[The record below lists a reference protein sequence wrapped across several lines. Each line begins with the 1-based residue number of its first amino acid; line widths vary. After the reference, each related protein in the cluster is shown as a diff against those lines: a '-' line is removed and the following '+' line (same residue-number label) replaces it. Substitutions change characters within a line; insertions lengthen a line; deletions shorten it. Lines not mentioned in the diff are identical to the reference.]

1 METNQPQGQNQQQ
14 NLQQNQ
20 QRDQQRDQQQSQQY
34 SPQHSQQLSQ
44 QPSQSQ
50 AVNPAQH
57 PGAGG
62 RELQQQGQR
71 RGTAAGQRPLRPP
84 VDVIEDAGGITLL
97 ADMPGVSKDQ
107 LQLRLETDSLII
119 EGELSMNVPGDMES
133 RYAEVQQQY
142 YQRTF
147 SLSKE
152 LDAEQ
157 ATAELKNGVLKV
169 RIPKTQQAQPKK
181 IEITSV

>member
-1 METNQPQGQNQQQ
+1 MQTNQQQNQQQ
-14 NLQQNQ
+14 SQQQSQQLNQ
-20 QRDQQRDQQQSQQY
+20 QRDQQ
-34 SPQHSQQLSQ
+34 
-44 QPSQSQ
+44 PSQGQGQ
-50 AVNPAQH
+50 AVNTAQGG
-57 PGAGG
+57 GAQG

-119 EGELSMNVPGDMES
+119 EGELSMSIPGDMES

>member
-1 METNQPQGQNQQQ
+1 MQTNQQQ
-14 NLQQNQ
+14 N
-20 QRDQQRDQQQSQQY
+20 QQQSQQ
-34 SPQHSQQLSQ
+34 QSQQLNQQREQ
-44 QPSQSQ
+44 QPSQGQ
-50 AVNPAQH
+50 AVNTAQDA
-57 PGAGG
+57 GAQS

-71 RGTAAGQRPLRPP
+71 RATAAGQRPLRPP
-84 VDVIEDAGGITLL
+84 VDVIEDGGGITLL

-119 EGELSMNVPGDMES
+119 EGELSMSVPGDMES